1 MERISSVKKRSKR
14 YCSNI
19 NRKLSE
25 LDKEIQQLSE
35 QKNKQTL
42 SKDALL
48 AEISELKVLV
58 ASKNEQ
64 VNHLKER
71 SASVTQ

>member
-1 MERISSVKKRSKR
+1 MRAEHGKNIERKEKVEALLLQYQQKI
-14 YCSNI
+14 I
-19 NRKLSE
+19 E

-58 ASKNEQ
+58 C
-64 VNHLKER
+64 LKE
-71 SASVTQ
+71 